1 MDLTSPA
8 RLGRHWKLEK
18 ARELTRAAQIE
29 NAWELLAAMQNL
41 HASVSAAG
49 TITNDFAGRLLEL
62 ITDLDTELRDDE
74 PELTGCDKRGE
85 FDGLTQGVRGRA

>member
-8 RLGRHWKLEK
+8 RIGRSSKLAA

-41 HASVSAAG
+41 HASVNAAG
-49 TITNDFAGRLLEL
+49 TITNDYAGRLLEL
-62 ITDLDTELRDDE
+62 ITDLDAELNEDE
-74 PELTGCDKRGE
+74 PELSGFNKVGE
-85 FDGLTQGVRGRA
+85 LDGYTSGVRGRG